1 VLLRVDSDCLK
12 EHVSVFEI
20 IRVLKSSLISVYMLH
35 STNPL
40 WEKEE
45 PVCVMQAD
53 PAETLGDVTFY

>member
-1 VLLRVDSDCLK
+1 VLLRVYSDCLK

-40 WEKEE
+40 WEEE